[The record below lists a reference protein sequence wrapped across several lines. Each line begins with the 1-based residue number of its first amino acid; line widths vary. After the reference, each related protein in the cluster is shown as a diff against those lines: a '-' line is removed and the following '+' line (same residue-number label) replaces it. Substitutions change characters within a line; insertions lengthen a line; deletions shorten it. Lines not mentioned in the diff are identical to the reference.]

1 MSNTISVE
9 DVPLNR
15 FHRLLTVRSGGGS
28 FVDGYVLSIIGIA
41 MMKVSPA
48 LGLSAFWEGLIAASA
63 LIGIFF
69 GGFIGGALTDR
80 LGRRVLYFVGP
91 TLFVVCSL
99 AQYWVQSGEVLFALR
114 FMNGVAVGI
123 EYPVATAFLVEFL
136 PKKNRGPCLA
146 TLTILWFAGA
156 AVAYLAGEA
165 ILNFGGP
172 DAWRLTLASTAV
184 IGALL
189 FIVRL
194 GTPESPR
201 WLLSKGRH
209 AEAEAI
215 IRRVYGPEFGLDNLP
230 VQAEGKNLSFANL
243 LHSGYGKRM
252 AFVAIFWTCSVIP
265 VFAVYAFAPKVLDA
279 LHLRGNWASYGSVA
293 ITLLFVVGCVIA
305 TRLINVLGRRKLL
318 LHSFLWS
325 GLALL
330 LLGFL
335 RDGPSAVILLMFGL
349 YALFIGGAQVLQL
362 VYPNEIFPTEI
373 RAGAVGVGTSLS
385 RIGAA
390 VGTWLVPLSL
400 QNIGIG
406 PTMYIA
412 AAITF
417 FGLIV
422 SWFMAP
428 ETNARSLEDA
438 SSLEKEPP
446 RNKVS
451 MQGVMPKRHSL

>member
-184 IGALL
+184 IGAML

-230 VQAEGKNLSFANL
+230 VQAESKNLSFANL

-438 SSLEKEPP
+438 SSLEEEPP